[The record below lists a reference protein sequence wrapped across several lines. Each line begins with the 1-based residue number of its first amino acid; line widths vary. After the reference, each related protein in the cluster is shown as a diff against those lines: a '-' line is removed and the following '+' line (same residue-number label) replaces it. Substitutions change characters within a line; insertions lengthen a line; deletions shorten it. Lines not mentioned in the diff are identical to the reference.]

1 MIGRAKA
8 LVKRHWPALR
18 LRTLIFAILLFVA
31 ALPGFGAL
39 FLRVYE
45 NTLVRQTEAEL
56 VAQAVALAA
65 TAESLWPRA
74 STSADSRQGVP
85 ELRTMR
91 TAIDLRTSEVLPER
105 PRAVHAQTPVS
116 PEAAQAAKILAPI
129 LEATERKTLASIQL
143 IDRHGRIIDGYET
156 GGRYAG
162 VPEVEAALRGEQRT
176 VFRRNGGYQP
186 RYSFEWL
193 SRASALRLHHAHPI
207 LVNGQVEGVLLLSRS
222 PRALFRGLYED
233 RGKILVG
240 VAVIF
245 LLLVLLSGVLA
256 RAIVRPVE
264 ALSRATRDVA
274 EGRGSVPPEPELSVV
289 EIRQLYADFRTMA
302 EGLKRRSNY
311 IRDFA
316 GSVSHEFKTP
326 LAGIRG
332 AIELIEDHGDAM
344 SPKDRHTFLANMSA
358 DADRLSV
365 LVGKLMEL
373 AKADMRVPDSA
384 SRTNLA
390 PALGRVAD
398 SFRSPAFSIEV
409 VSLRD
414 FPSARIEGAA
424 FEAIATALIENSQQ
438 AGATSMR
445 LVVMQDADTIR
456 VEVTDN
462 GPGIAKGDRDRVFS
476 PFFTSKRDQGGSGLG
491 LSIARALALANDA
504 DLRLEPSEV
513 GATFRLAMRLA

>member
-1 MIGRAKA
+1 MIGRAKI
-8 LVKRHWPALR
+8 LVKRYWPALR

-74 STSADSRQGVP
+74 SMPVDLRQGIP

-105 PRAVHAQTPVS
+105 PRAVHTQTPAS
-116 PEAAQAAKILAPI
+116 PEAVQAAKILAPI
-129 LEATERKTLASIQL
+129 LEATEQKTLASIQL
-143 IDRHGRIIDGYET
+143 IDRHGRIMAGYET
-156 GGRYAG
+156 GERYAG

-207 LVNGQVEGVLLLSRS
+207 VVNGQVEGVLLLSRS

-233 RGKILVG
+233 RGKILIG
-240 VAVIF
+240 VAVVF

-289 EIRQLYADFRTMA
+289 EIRQLYTDFRTMA
-302 EGLKRRSNY
+302 ESLERRSNY

-316 GSVSHEFKTP
+316 ASVSHEFKTP

-344 SPKDRHTFLANMSA
+344 RPKDRHTFLANMSA

-373 AKADMRVPDSA
+373 AKADMRVPHSA
-384 SRTNLA
+384 SSTDLT
-390 PALGRVAD
+390 PALSHIAD
-398 SFRSPAFSIEV
+398 SFRSTAFSIEV
-409 VSLRD
+409 ACPHDL
-414 FPSARIEGAA
+414 PSARIEGTA
-424 FEAIATALIENSQQ
+424 FEAIATALIENSRQ

-445 LVVMQDADTIR
+445 IAAVQDADTIR
-456 VEVTDN
+456 VDFIDN
-462 GPGIAKGDRDRVFS
+462 GPGIAEGDRDRVFS

-491 LSIARALALANDA
+491 LSIARALSVANDA
-504 DLRLEPSEV
+504 ELRLRPSDA
-513 GATFRLAMRLA
+513 GAAFRLTVRIV